1 MRLAAPSAI
10 YKRVGQAI
18 SSIRLKRKPRK
29 MSQGQLAAAVGV
41 SRASIA
47 NIEQGRHR
55 IQMHVLYD
63 IAAALDLEP
72 HDLLPHLQGDRSAPS
87 LPEDISNK
95 LRNPKEASAV
105 SRLIAGGKGEVHDK
119 S

>member
-1 MRLAAPSAI
+1 MQSAKPSAI
-10 YKRVGQAI
+10 YKNVGQAI
-18 SSIRLKRKPRK
+18 SRLRKKRKPK
-29 MSQGQLAAAVGV
+29 MSQQLLAAAVGV

-55 IQMHVLYD
+55 IQLHVLYD
-63 IAAALDLEP
+63 IAAALDFEP
-72 HDLLPHLQGDRSAPS
+72 HDLLPHLQGGRPTQA

-95 LRNPKEASAV
+95 LRSPKEASAV
-105 SRLIAGGKGEVHDK
+105 SRLIAGGKGEAHEK

>member
-1 MRLAAPSAI
+1 MRLAKASAV
-10 YKRVGQAI
+10 YRNVGQAI
-18 SSIRLKRKPRK
+18 SRLRQKHKPK
-29 MSQGQLAAAVGV
+29 MSQEKLATAVGV

-55 IQMHVLYD
+55 IQLHVLYD
-63 IAAALDLEP
+63 IAAALELEP
-72 HDLLPHLQGDRSAPS
+72 HDILPHLQGERLAQA

-95 LRNPKEASAV
+95 LRSPREASAV
-105 SRLIAGGKGEVHDK
+105 SRLIAGGKGEAHEK